1 MSARLHTVAPAPG
14 HPKKYYFLGTP
25 LAGAGQPHLADA
37 GHTNAATPAFAGVTG
52 I

>member
-1 MSARLHTVAPAPG
+1 MSARLFFVAPAQ
-14 HPKKYYFLGTP
+14 T
-25 LAGAGQPHLADA
+25 GAGQPHLADA

>member
-1 MSARLHTVAPAPG
+1 MSARLFFVAPAQ
-14 HPKKYYFLGTP
+14 
-25 LAGAGQPHLADA
+25 AGAGQPNVADA